1 VPCLEWNDNRIE
13 LIQRS
18 LESGVVITQAFEAFL
33 GVIIYCAIYPS
44 FLNSSMRGS
53 ANTFASG

>member
-1 VPCLEWNDNRIE
+1 LVPCLEWNDNRIE

-33 GVIIYCAIYPS
+33 E
-44 FLNSSMRGS
+44 
-53 ANTFASG
+53 